1 MKKIL
6 SMLMLLTM
14 TAFFSS
20 CYASGSAPE
29 PRGAMKNKTVQLK
42 PFKAIEASGALNV
55 TIYQGSPKS
64 YVELKGYE
72 RGLKYSEVTVRN
84 GKLSVAH
91 KNNFGDVKDVVEVK
105 IYCHDVTDLTSNGG
119 ASVYTQSMDG
129 LKVSLCATAGAK
141 LQVDAVTCNS
151 ANLTASAGGEIDV
164 AGVKASTLAAEV
176 SSGGSIDA
184 DKMATAVSTDLTASS
199 GGSMKSH
206 ITTTRLKAIANSG
219 GELELQGEAT
229 NDNFSASSGGNI
241 EAEELTVNDL
251 KANASSA
258 GNISAKAVT
267 ADSHA
272 DLTGSVNV
280 TKVK

>member
-1 MKKIL
+1 
-6 SMLMLLTM
+6 MLLTM

-119 ASVYTQSMDG
+119 ASVYTKSMVG

-141 LQVDAVTCNS
+141 LRVDAVTCNS
-151 ANLTASAGGEIDV
+151 ANLTASAGGEMDV
-164 AGVKASTLAAEV
+164 AGLKASTLAAEV
-176 SSGGSIDA
+176 SSGGS
-184 DKMATAVSTDLTASS
+184 
-199 GGSMKSH
+199 MKSH
-206 ITTTRLKAIANSG
+206 ITTTHLKAIANSG

-229 NDNFSASSGGNI
+229 NANFSASSGGNI